1 MKKATIITILALVVL
16 AVILISSKTA
26 QKELSTETPVV
37 TETQENVS
45 SYNGEL
51 SFTVQKV
58 FLEKPTEAVTG
69 TISDLGGDLQYS
81 NGVLEGTINASTL
94 ALTTGADHRDGEVK
108 KLLGSNLTA
117 TISEVAFALNTT
129 QTVPVTLTVN
139 DMSKDIPFEIIG
151 QSNPDGSIHL
161 MGTSKILMSELGVT
175 APSMAGIYSVEDD
188 VMIQVHLNLPQQ
200 A

>member
-1 MKKATIITILALVVL
+1 MKKTTIITLLALVVL
-16 AVILISSKTA
+16 AVILISSKSA
-26 QKELSTETPVV
+26 KKDSTIETSVV

-45 SYNGEL
+45 GYNGEL
-51 SFTVQKV
+51 SFMVQKV
-58 FLEKPTEAVTG
+58 FLEKPTEMVTG
-69 TISDLGGDLQYS
+69 KISDLDGDLQYS
-81 NGVLEGTINASTL
+81 NGILARTINASTM
-94 ALTTGADHRDGEVK
+94 ALTTGADKRDSEVK
-108 KLLGSNLTA
+108 KFLGSNLTA

-139 DMSKDIPFEIIG
+139 DVSKEIPFELMG

-161 MGTSKILMSELGVT
+161 MGTSKFLMSELGVT

-188 VMIQVHLNLPQQ
+188 VMIQVHLNLPQ